1 VAAKTKGKI
10 DKPMKASA
18 KQLARLKAIESMMQ
32 PVGSIVELLHS
43 LIWGRVKSGKTKF
56 IASGPKPVIFAAEDG
71 TRTIRDFPDVT
82 VFPVTGDG
90 KYIPPRW
97 KHARDFIWYLDK
109 ADHDF
114 GTVGVDTMTALSRIA
129 IRFVTKDE
137 ELRDDLR
144 AKGTMDYRV
153 WNRVTRL
160 ITEFMEDLEGVC
172 KARGMHLVYT
182 CQELSLDEEKA
193 LREGSS
199 IVPDLTPKLRGAIL
213 EKPDIIAR
221 TIIEEEES
229 EDLSKATLKYGMV
242 FKHHEWPVGL
252 REPASKKPMPARVYG
267 DITIPKLLRRLS

>member
-1 VAAKTKGKI
+1 MAKGSSSKS
-10 DKPMKASA
+10 MKSGS
-18 KQLARLKAIESMMQ
+18 KKMQRLKEIESLMQ
-32 PVGSIVELLHS
+32 PVDQIQELLHS
-43 LIWGRVKSGKTKF
+43 LIWGRVKSGKTRF
-56 IASGPKPVIFAAEDG
+56 IASGPNPVIFAAEDG
-71 TRTIRDFPDVT
+71 TRTIRDYPDVT
-82 VFPVTGDG
+82 VFPVRENGLY
-90 KYIPPRW
+90 KPPRW
-97 KHARDFIWYLDK
+97 KDARDFIWYLYH
-109 ADHDF
+109 AEHNF
-114 GTVGVDTMTALSRIA
+114 GTVGVDTMTALSRIG

-137 ELRDDLR
+137 EVRDDLR

-213 EKPDIIAR
+213 EKPDLIAR

-229 EDLSKATLKYGMV
+229 EDLSRSDLKYGMV
-242 FKHHEWPVGL
+242 FKHHEWPVGV
-252 REPASKKPMPARVYG
+252 REPTGKKPMPAKVTG
-267 DITIPKLLRRLS
+267 DITIPKLLKRLSA